1 MLYTT
6 PRFSAPSPT
15 CRDRAQCVACTLC
28 ILATAVWVSEQVC
41 VCTQMQTWELYI
53 IDKGAR
59 TVPAASSCLRLLLLH
74 RSSEMNVSYFPPCP
88 EGPHTTSISFFVFFK
103 NALMSDSLLS
113 APVPTRAISVSTLL
127 RWNSVHDSE
136 RPIMQ
141 HQTYISAVEPESY
154 T

>member
-1 MLYTT
+1 MLCTTT
-6 PRFSAPSPT
+6 PRFSAPSQT
-15 CRDRAQCVACTLC
+15 CRTDWIHSVSWQLLC
-28 ILATAVWVSEQVC
+28 GWVSRC
-41 VCTQMQTWELYI
+41 VCAQMQTWELYI

-74 RSSEMNVSYFPPCP
+74 WTSKMNVSYFPPCP
-88 EGPHTTSISFFVFFK
+88 EGLHTTSISLFVL
-103 NALMSDSLLS
+103 NALTSDSLLS

-141 HQTYISAVEPESY
+141 HQTYISALEPESY